1 IVSPTEV
8 NLQKNNL
15 ENASQEAEGRR
26 YFKNSSQEI
35 ESFDPTVV
43 RFVEAPPPPGVAAT
57 QSPWKDAADDPR
69 PVVLATTNK
78 AFLDFTA
85 NWLESIRR
93 IATRPKILIVAEDR
107 ETQRFLYG
115 RPGVHVVV
123 SRGFDTPA
131 EQLPWDSP
139 IYNAMVNKRPA
150 YIYQLLQRGHDVLFS
165 DVDTVWL
172 NDPFPYF
179 QGDFHVAVEED
190 QHKPYVAYCAGF
202 VFFRA
207 AEKTREFVR
216 EWLRRLHRSKT
227 KISDQVLMNEMLTK
241 NQIPG
246 LRTMVLPSEIFPNG
260 KLFFMTPGWRQLH
273 RQSAA
278 VVHNNWIQSKEKK
291 LQRFKDHGLWFIDA
305 EKP

>member
-1 IVSPTEV
+1 MRNVR
-8 NLQKNNL
+8 NN
-15 ENASQEAEGRR
+15 SQEEV
-26 YFKNSSQEI
+26 
-35 ESFDPTVV
+35 ESFDPTLV
-43 RFVEAPPPPGVAAT
+43 RFVEAPLPAGVTVT
-57 QSPWKDAADDPR
+57 QRPWQDPADDPR
-69 PVVLATTNK
+69 PVILATTNK

-93 IATRPKILIVAEDR
+93 LDTNPKILIVAEDK

-115 RPGVHVVV
+115 RPGVHVAA
-123 SRGFDTPA
+123 SQGFNTPA

-150 YIYQLLQRGHDVLFS
+150 YIYQLLQQGHDVLFS

-172 NDPFPYF
+172 RDPFPYL

-216 EWLRRLHRSKT
+216 EWLRRLHQSKT

-241 NQIPG
+241 DQIPG
-246 LRTMVLPSEIFPNG
+246 LKKMVMPSEIFPNG
-260 KLFFMTPGWRQLH
+260 KLFFMTPGWRQQH
-273 RQSAA
+273 RQSVA
-278 VVHNNWIQSKEKK
+278 VVHNNWIQSKERK
-291 LQRFKDHGLWFIDA
+291 LQRFKEHGLWFTDTG
-305 EKP
+305 KM